1 MRACDEEVGRPHHQV
16 SKSHT
21 IAPAKPAMTT
31 YWVTSSSRIIPLPMV
46 LATAVPRRNAATK
59 LKKAA
64 QITASLGDKTRVDTT
79 VAMLLAAS
87 WNPFKK
93 SKARATA
100 RVTINSS
107 PEFTGGHPL
116 LEWWCRNRRRS
127 SALQGNCFEHIGDVF
142 CLVRRSFQYFVQLL
156 HL

>member
-1 MRACDEEVGRPHHQV
+1 MGACDEEVGSPHHQV
-16 SKSHT
+16 SKSQE

-64 QITASLGDKTRVDTT
+64 QITASLGDKTRVETT
-79 VAMLLAAS
+79 VAMLFAAS
-87 WNPFKK
+87 WKPFKK

-100 RVTINSS
+100 TVTISSS
-107 PEFTGGHPL
+107 PVLTAGVPSPAIVISTH
-116 LEWWCRNRRRS
+116 
-127 SALQGNCFEHIGDVF
+127 
-142 CLVRRSFQYFVQLL
+142 
-156 HL
+156 

>member
-1 MRACDEEVGRPHHQV
+1 MSACDEEVGRPHHQV

-87 WNPFKK
+87 WKPFKK

-100 RVTINSS
+100 TVTISS
-107 PEFTGGHPL
+107 SSLALTGGVPL
-116 LEWWCRNRRRS
+116 ARIVAS
-127 SALQGNCFEHIGDVF
+127 KQ
-142 CLVRRSFQYFVQLL
+142 
-156 HL
+156 